1 MRRSL
6 PALLLAACASLKPPN
21 ATEPLDAREG
31 AVTPSDRQLGSRT
44 LPGWPRSRDD
54 RELRDLLVREHGE
67 AQRARIDRGFA
78 QVVTMWRPQD
88 GDDRARRAF
97 VEQWFESDPR
107 KLSALLGRFEYAFEQ
122 VDGYFVDLGRELR
135 RWSELEL
142 GPELPIDE
150 QFAALDLSA
159 HSSEDLFQSKLAFV
173 ALLNFPLPRL
183 DEMLAQGA
191 KWSREEWAA
200 VRLTRRFA
208 LRPSAEA
215 QQARARASA
224 AAEAYVAGYNLWM
237 HHVLTRD
244 GTRLFGKGV
253 RLISHW
259 NLRDQIKAEYAEP
272 DRQRGLDRQRLLR
285 AAMEHIVTQTVPRS
299 VIDDPRLDWYVDTGR
314 VTAAPPEEI
323 ETEQMARQGKR
334 PAQAVAAPD
343 REDDTRYAVLLETF
357 RAARRTD
364 ADSPLA
370 PTEIDR
376 RFQFDREIPEARVKD
391 VLETIVGSPL
401 VPRVAALIRARLG
414 RPLEPHDVW
423 YSGFLPRASHPEA
436 ELSRLTRARYPT
448 AGAYKKDIPRLL
460 EGLGFTSERA
470 RFFDSHIVVD
480 PARGAGHA
488 LGSARRGDDPHLR
501 TRVNPDGMD
510 YKGYNIAVH
519 EMGHNVEQ
527 ICSLYEV
534 DHTLLQGV
542 PNTAFT
548 EALAFTFQNR
558 DLELLGLSNPD
569 AQSER
574 LRVLN
579 DFWATWEI
587 SGVALVDMA
596 VWRWMYAHPDAH
608 PEQLREATL
617 GIARDLWDRFY
628 APVLGGKGSPI
639 LAVYSHMISAFLYL
653 PDYPIGH
660 LIAFQ
665 LEEKLHGPRFGAEFE
680 RAASFGR
687 VTPDLWM
694 EHATGAKVSA
704 EPLLRATEAALASG
718 G

>member
-1 MRRSL
+1 
-6 PALLLAACASLKPPN
+6 
-21 ATEPLDAREG
+21 
-31 AVTPSDRQLGSRT
+31 
-44 LPGWPRSRDD
+44 
-54 RELRDLLVREHGE
+54 
-67 AQRARIDRGFA
+67 
-78 QVVTMWRPQD
+78 MWRRQD

-107 KLSALLGRFEYAFEQ
+107 KLSALLGRFEYTLEQ
-122 VDGYFVDLGRELR
+122 VDGYFLDIGRELR
-135 RWSELEL
+135 RYSELEL

-150 QFAALDLSA
+150 QLAALDLSA

-173 ALLNFPLPRL
+173 ALLNFPLPTL

-215 QQARARASA
+215 QQARARAAA
-224 AAEAYVAGYNLWM
+224 AAEAYIAGYNLWM

-244 GTRLFGKGV
+244 GTRLYGKGV

-272 DRQRGLDRQRLLR
+272 DRARGLDRQRLIR
-285 AAMEHIVTQTVPRS
+285 SAMEHIVSQTVPRS

-314 VTAAPPEEI
+314 VTAAPAEEI
-323 ETEQMARQGKR
+323 ETEQMSRQGKR

-343 REDDTRYAVLLETF
+343 REDDTRYAMLVEEF

-376 RFQFDREIPEARVKD
+376 RFQFDREIPEAKVK
-391 VLETIVGSPL
+391 
-401 VPRVAALIRARLG
+401 
-414 RPLEPHDVW
+414 
-423 YSGFLPRASHPEA
+423 
-436 ELSRLTRARYPT
+436 
-448 AGAYKKDIPRLL
+448 
-460 EGLGFTSERA
+460 
-470 RFFDSHIVVD
+470 
-480 PARGAGHA
+480 
-488 LGSARRGDDPHLR
+488 
-501 TRVNPDGMD
+501 
-510 YKGYNIAVH
+510 
-519 EMGHNVEQ
+519 Q

-534 DHTLLQGV
+534 DHTLLSGV

-558 DLELLGLSNPD
+558 DLELLGLSKPD
-569 AQSER
+569 AESER

-596 VWRWMYAHPDAH
+596 VWRFMYAHPDAG
-608 PEQLREATL
+608 PQQLREATMD
-617 GIARDLWDRFY
+617 IARDLWNRY
-628 APVLGGKGSPI
+628 YQPVLGGKDSLL
-639 LAVYSHMISAFLYL
+639 LAVYSHMVSAFLYL

-665 LEEKLHGPRFGAEFE
+665 LEEKLRGARFGAEFE

-694 EHATGAKVSA
+694 QHATGAPVSA
-704 EPLLRATEAALASG
+704 APLLRATEAALAADRGQNAANASAQ
-718 G
+718 

>member
-1 MRRSL
+1 MRKAL
-6 PALLLAACASLKPPN
+6 PAVLLAACASFKPPN
-21 ATEPLDAREG
+21 ATEPPDARER

-44 LPGWPRSRDD
+44 LPGWPQSSND
-54 RELRDLLVREHGE
+54 RELVELLVKKHGE
-67 AQRARIDRGFA
+67 AQRQRIERGLR
-78 QVVTMWRPQD
+78 QVAAMWRPQD
-88 GDDRARRAF
+88 GDDRARRYF

-107 KLSALLGRFEYAFEQ
+107 KLTALLGRFEYALEQ
-122 VDGYFVDLGRELR
+122 VDGYFVDMGRELR

-150 QFAALDLSA
+150 EFAGLDLSA
-159 HSSEDLFQSKLAFV
+159 HSSEDLFQSKLAFI
-173 ALLNFPLPRL
+173 ALLNFPLPTL
-183 DEMLAQGA
+183 DEMLAQGV

-215 QQARARASA
+215 AQARSRASA
-224 AAEAYVAGYNLWM
+224 TAEAYVAGYNLWM
-237 HHVLTRD
+237 HHVLDRD
-244 GTRLFGKGV
+244 GKRLFPKGV

-272 DRQRGLDRQRLLR
+272 DEALGLARQRLIRQVMEQIVSQTIPR
-285 AAMEHIVTQTVPRS
+285 A
-299 VIDDPRLDWYVDTGR
+299 VIDDPRLDWFVDTGR
-314 VTAAPPEEI
+314 VTAAPAEEI
-323 ETEQMARQGKR
+323 ETEQMGRQGKR
-334 PAQAVAAPD
+334 TAQAVAARD
-343 REDDTRYAVLLETF
+343 REEDKRYAVILEDF
-357 RAARRTD
+357 HAARRTD

-391 VLETIVGSPL
+391 LLESIARSPL
-401 VPRVAALIRARLG
+401 VPRVAALIRKRLG
-414 RPLEPHDVW
+414 RPLEPQDVW
-423 YSGFLPRASHPEA
+423 YSGFLPRAKYPEA
-436 ELSRLTRARYPT
+436 ELSRITRAKYPT
-448 AGAYKKDIPRLL
+448 PAAYKKDIPRLL
-460 EGLGFTSERA
+460 EGLGFSSEKA
-470 RFFDSHIVVD
+470 RYFDSHIVVD

-510 YKGYNIAVH
+510 YKGYNIAIH

-558 DLELLGLSNPD
+558 DLELLGLSKPD
-569 AQSER
+569 ERTER

-587 SGVALVDMA
+587 SGVALLDMA
-596 VWRWMYAHPDAH
+596 VWRWMYAHPDAG
-608 PEQLREATL
+608 PEELRVATV
-617 GIARDLWDRFY
+617 GIARDLWNRY
-628 APVLGGKGSPI
+628 YEPVLGGKDSPLLGI
-639 LAVYSHMISAFLYL
+639 YSHMVSAFLYL

-665 LEEKLHGPRFGAEFE
+665 LEEKLRGPRFGAEFE
-680 RAASFGR
+680 RVASFGR

-694 EHATGAKVSA
+694 QHATGAPVSA
-704 EPLLRATEAALASG
+704 EPLLRATEAAIAAEG
-718 G
+718 

>member
-78 QVVTMWRPQD
+78 QIVAMWRPQD

-122 VDGYFVDLGRELR
+122 VDGYFVDIGRELR

-191 KWSREEWAA
+191 RWSREEWAA

-299 VIDDPRLDWYVDTGR
+299 VIDDPR
-314 VTAAPPEEI
+314 
-323 ETEQMARQGKR
+323 
-334 PAQAVAAPD
+334 
-343 REDDTRYAVLLETF
+343 
-357 RAARRTD
+357 
-364 ADSPLA
+364 
-370 PTEIDR
+370 
-376 RFQFDREIPEARVKD
+376 
-391 VLETIVGSPL
+391 
-401 VPRVAALIRARLG
+401 
-414 RPLEPHDVW
+414 
-423 YSGFLPRASHPEA
+423 
-436 ELSRLTRARYPT
+436 
-448 AGAYKKDIPRLL
+448 
-460 EGLGFTSERA
+460 
-470 RFFDSHIVVD
+470 
-480 PARGAGHA
+480 
-488 LGSARRGDDPHLR
+488 
-501 TRVNPDGMD
+501 
-510 YKGYNIAVH
+510 
-519 EMGHNVEQ
+519 
-527 ICSLYEV
+527 
-534 DHTLLQGV
+534 
-542 PNTAFT
+542 
-548 EALAFTFQNR
+548 
-558 DLELLGLSNPD
+558 
-569 AQSER
+569 
-574 LRVLN
+574 
-579 DFWATWEI
+579 
-587 SGVALVDMA
+587 
-596 VWRWMYAHPDAH
+596 
-608 PEQLREATL
+608 
-617 GIARDLWDRFY
+617 
-628 APVLGGKGSPI
+628 
-639 LAVYSHMISAFLYL
+639 
-653 PDYPIGH
+653 
-660 LIAFQ
+660 
-665 LEEKLHGPRFGAEFE
+665 
-680 RAASFGR
+680 
-687 VTPDLWM
+687 
-694 EHATGAKVSA
+694 
-704 EPLLRATEAALASG
+704 
-718 G
+718 

>member
-78 QVVTMWRPQD
+78 QVVAMWRPQD

-558 DLELLGLSNPD
+558 DLELLGLSKPD

-639 LAVYSHMISAFLYL
+639 LAIYSHMISAFLYL